1 MVCRMTEHAHL
12 RRQIHTSRN
21 ESQPFGPVGPQRGL
35 WEAVRTAPM
44 WHPRTSPSMIRH
56 PPPSRRPLPL
66 SSRPP
71 LRPPPPPA
79 APLWPSKNYFAVHE
93 SQPST
98 AAARPRR
105 VRRARPLA
113 RRDLA
118 GGCPVNVF
126 AAATVM
132 RTCRSTPCEL
142 LCGATGATCQ
152 RTTLPRRWP
161 ASSRFFPPRCSVG
174 RFARLG
180 GLWLTGACG
189 PGDRRMPRF
198 RLSLLMCLCSCFCP
212 VIVILCVRRFF
223 CTTSCLYYIQK
234 NTHSSCVQAPVLS
247 CPSSTSGTASK
258 SNSVDP
264 AEYTSP
270 SAEHL
275 SSQRAP
281 TRPPP
286 KPP

>member
-1 MVCRMTEHAHL
+1 VLMVCRMTEHAHH

-44 WHPRTSPSMIRH
+44 WHPSTSPSMIRH

-79 APLWPSKNYFAVHE
+79 APLWPSKTYFAVHE

-105 VRRARPLA
+105 ARRERPLA
-113 RRDLA
+113 RRALA

-142 LCGATGATCQ
+142 LCGATSATCH

-174 RFARLG
+174 RFARLR

-189 PGDRRMPRF
+189 PGDRRMPRS
-198 RLSLLMCLCSCFCP
+198 RLSLLMCASALLLLFSACAVFFVQRHVCIIYRKTRTAPASRRRCSHVP
-212 VIVILCVRRFF
+212 
-223 CTTSCLYYIQK
+223 
-234 NTHSSCVQAPVLS
+234 
-247 CPSSTSGTASK
+247 
-258 SNSVDP
+258 
-264 AEYTSP
+264 
-270 SAEHL
+270 
-275 SSQRAP
+275 P
-281 TRPPP
+281 TRLARPPSQTARTP
-286 KPP
+286 RNTLHRQPSISAANAR